1 MWCRYTLR
9 NMTLCYETDI
19 VLAIKRMI
27 SVFPHQIALEAD
39 ELYSGGQS
47 SVGAAAL
54 SFNRLHQV
62 RTELVSTL
70 QNTQNHQ
77 IMMSDVFKDVSGQ
90 TLNPINHIR
99 SQCHKLCVCV
109 CVWGGHVIS
118 EIWFKGHMKLI
129 RWFVNQPKFLW
140 NAIVELGKHKTKQ
153 WFQWIVQNINFILLF
168 FQFKRKHKYLMV
180 LAILFM
186 VFTCS

>member
-1 MWCRYTLR
+1 
-9 NMTLCYETDI
+9 
-19 VLAIKRMI
+19 MI

-62 RTELVSTL
+62 RTELVCSL

-90 TLNPINHIR
+90 TLNPTNHIR
-99 SQCHKLCVCV
+99 SQWHKQCV

-118 EIWFKGHMKLI
+118 EIRFKGHMKLI
-129 RWFVNQPKFLW
+129 GRVVNQPKFLW
-140 NAIVELGKHKTKQ
+140 NVIVELGKHKTKQ
-153 WFQWIVQNINFILLF
+153 RFQ
-168 FQFKRKHKYLMV
+168 
-180 LAILFM
+180 
-186 VFTCS
+186 